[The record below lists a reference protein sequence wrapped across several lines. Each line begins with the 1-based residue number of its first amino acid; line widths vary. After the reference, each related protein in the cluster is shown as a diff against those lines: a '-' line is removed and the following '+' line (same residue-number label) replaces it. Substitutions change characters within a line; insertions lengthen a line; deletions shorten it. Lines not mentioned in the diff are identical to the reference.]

1 METIIT
7 ALISGLCVGIPTIIS
22 TIVINNKNSAL
33 IKYRL
38 EQLELRVK
46 EHNNFGVRFQKIEDD
61 VKYLKE
67 RVKWKSYGI
76 IEYLEH
82 FYKQQFQ
89 Q

>member
-7 ALISGLCVGIPTIIS
+7 ALISGLCVGVPTIVS

-46 EHNNFGVRFQKIEDD
+46 EHNNFGIRVQRIEDD
-61 VKYLKE
+61 IKYIKEKLK
-67 RVKWKSYGI
+67 
-76 IEYLEH
+76 
-82 FYKQQFQ
+82 
-89 Q
+89 

>member
-7 ALISGLCVGIPTIIS
+7 ALISGLCVGVPTIVS

-46 EHNNFGVRFQKIEDD
+46 EHNNFGIRVQRIEDD
-61 VKYLKE
+61 IKYIKE
-67 RVKWKSYGI
+67 KIK
-76 IEYLEH
+76 
-82 FYKQQFQ
+82 
-89 Q
+89 